1 LGDERPGAKK
11 EAFVTLEGALLQ
23 ILACP
28 IDKGELLYFADEA
41 KLYNPRLRRVY
52 WIENG
57 IPVMLAE
64 RAAPVAE
71 EEHKRLT
78 KRAACGEAI
87 CTSAGAAD
95 PARDLIVD
103 P

>member
-1 LGDERPGAKK
+1 M
-11 EAFVTLEGALLQ
+11 TLADGLLQ

-41 KLYNPRLRRVY
+41 KFYNPRLRRVY
-52 WIENG
+52 RIEND
-57 IPVMLAE
+57 IPVMLAV
-64 RAAPVAE
+64 RAEPVAE

-78 KRAACGEAI
+78 KRAECGEAVW
-87 CTSAGAAD
+87 TSASTEIA
-95 PARDLIVD
+95 ARDLLMD

>member
-1 LGDERPGAKK
+1 M
-11 EAFVTLEGALLQ
+11 TLPQGLLQ

-41 KLYNPRLRRVY
+41 KFYNPRLRRVY
-52 WIENG
+52 RIEDD

-64 RAAPVAE
+64 RAEPVAE
-71 EEHKRLT
+71 EEHNRLT
-78 KRAACGEAI
+78 KRATCGEAI
-87 CTSAGAAD
+87 WTAAGTEVATRG
-95 PARDLIVD
+95 PLTE

>member
-1 LGDERPGAKK
+1 M
-11 EAFVTLEGALLQ
+11 TLTAGLLQ

-52 WIENG
+52 RIEND

-64 RAAPVAE
+64 RAEPVAE
-71 EEHKRLT
+71 EEHNRLT
-78 KRAACGEAI
+78 KRVACGEALWTTAI
-87 CTSAGAAD
+87 TEVA
-95 PARDLIVD
+95 ARDLLMD

>member
-1 LGDERPGAKK
+1 M
-11 EAFVTLEGALLQ
+11 TLEGALLQ

-52 WIENG
+52 RIEND

-64 RAAPVAE
+64 RAEPVAE
-71 EEHKRLT
+71 EEHQRLT

-87 CTSAGAAD
+87 FTSASTAVAA
-95 PARDLIVD
+95 RG
-103 P
+103 

>member
-1 LGDERPGAKK
+1 M
-11 EAFVTLEGALLQ
+11 TLADGLLQ

-28 IDKGELLYFADEA
+28 IDKGELLYFADES

-52 WIENG
+52 RIEND

-64 RAAPVAE
+64 RAEPVPE
-71 EEHKRLT
+71 EEHERLT
-78 KRAACGEAI
+78 KRAECGEAVW
-87 CTSAGAAD
+87 TSARTKIA
-95 PARDLIVD
+95 ARDLLLD